1 MAIFVRSCVGAGIE
15 LSSRGP
21 VNPIATR
28 ETLRMNTRLV
38 MKLSAVAVA
47 LLVNGL
53 VLGGA
58 AYLLKRRDA

>member
-1 MAIFVRSCVGAGIE
+1 
-15 LSSRGP
+15 
-21 VNPIATR
+21 
-28 ETLRMNTRLV
+28 MNTRLV

-58 AYLLKRRDA
+58 AYLVHSQAHNQSSDSSVACASAKIVHLTL

>member
-1 MAIFVRSCVGAGIE
+1 
-15 LSSRGP
+15 
-21 VNPIATR
+21 
-28 ETLRMNTRLV
+28 MNTRLV

-58 AYLLKRRDA
+58 AYLVHSQETPQSTDPAVVCASAKMVHLRV

>member
-1 MAIFVRSCVGAGIE
+1 
-15 LSSRGP
+15 
-21 VNPIATR
+21 
-28 ETLRMNTRLV
+28 MNTRLV

-58 AYLLKRRDA
+58 AYLVHSQAQDQTVDTPVACTSAKIVHLTV

>member
-1 MAIFVRSCVGAGIE
+1 
-15 LSSRGP
+15 
-21 VNPIATR
+21 
-28 ETLRMNTRLV
+28 MNTRLV

-58 AYLLKRRDA
+58 AYLVHSQAQDQPGDSSTVCKSAKIVHLTL

>member
-1 MAIFVRSCVGAGIE
+1 
-15 LSSRGP
+15 
-21 VNPIATR
+21 
-28 ETLRMNTRLV
+28 MNTRLV

-58 AYLLKRRDA
+58 AYLVHSQADEQPSESVACTSAKIVHIVHIRV

>member
-1 MAIFVRSCVGAGIE
+1 
-15 LSSRGP
+15 
-21 VNPIATR
+21 
-28 ETLRMNTRLV
+28 MNTRLV

-58 AYLLKRRDA
+58 AYLVHSQAHDQPSDSSVACASAKTVHLPL

>member
-1 MAIFVRSCVGAGIE
+1 
-15 LSSRGP
+15 
-21 VNPIATR
+21 
-28 ETLRMNTRLV
+28 MNTRLV

-58 AYLLKRRDA
+58 AYLVHSQAREQPADSSVACTSARIVHLTL

>member
-1 MAIFVRSCVGAGIE
+1 
-15 LSSRGP
+15 
-21 VNPIATR
+21 
-28 ETLRMNTRLV
+28 MNTRLV

-58 AYLLKRRDA
+58 AYLVHSQAQEQPTDSAVACTSAKIVHLTL

>member
-1 MAIFVRSCVGAGIE
+1 
-15 LSSRGP
+15 
-21 VNPIATR
+21 
-28 ETLRMNTRLV
+28 MNTRLV

-58 AYLLKRRDA
+58 AYLVHSQAQDQNADSSVACASTKTVHLTV